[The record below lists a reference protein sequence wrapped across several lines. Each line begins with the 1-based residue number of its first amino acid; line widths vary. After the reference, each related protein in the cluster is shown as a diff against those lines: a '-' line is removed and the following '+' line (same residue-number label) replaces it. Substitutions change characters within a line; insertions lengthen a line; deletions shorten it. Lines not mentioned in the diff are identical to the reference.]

1 MDKDKPTIV
10 VRGYSLTEVEDRI
23 IKKVSRDRAFF
34 NDSAALRQIIREWAE
49 VVQTAKAA
57 EATDQ

>member
-49 VVQTAKAA
+49 IQTEKSA
-57 EATDQ
+57 EATAQ